1 MLFYSRGL
9 IILLILCV
17 AGAMGLFLQRS
28 KAFQSGLRLVGPNN
42 DTNPVV
48 NEGNKLQLTVVD
60 QAGQP
65 ISGAR
70 FESGSPEVASVD
82 AQTGVVT
89 GLQRGF
95 ATITATTPIGTVSNF
110 ISVARVTGTRG
121 VRVRGDT
128 KTDASGIVYLSD
140 PVRNIILYRPR
151 PDADAQIYAGLSGIR
166 GLLNGS
172 RTQAQFAGPVGVAV
186 DNRPQGG
193 IYIADALNNCIRRI
207 DYTDQVTT
215 FLGNGTQGVMTAD
228 TTAFQQA
235 VFRNPQ
241 GVAVDSGGNVYIA
254 DTDNHA
260 IYVAD
265 LQNRV
270 VRLLAGNPGAA
281 GNADGRGRTALF
293 RNPTAIAV
301 QQQAGAFGSSAR
313 PGLLV
318 ADTGNRRIRFVGFDG
333 QVSTLG
339 RSPAP
344 GNRFHTLADSPE
356 FDFQDLRSLSV
367 DATGNIYVVDALGP
381 RVITQPIGRE
391 RQLLSLAQPQVSF
404 GAAASVVV
412 RGYETL
418 VVDSSSSSEA
428 DAVKVVT
435 FGAPEIS
442 QLSIQSDSL
451 SGGSELIVQGRNF
464 APESLVIL
472 GDRVVENF
480 TVQSAT
486 SIRLITPA
494 QSVPGNLTLSII
506 TRGGI
511 TQRAFTYRS
520 RAVSEIGDRQVTTIA
535 GGVVFNGDGGEALKA
550 RVKFPQGLAFDSA
563 GNLYISDSASH
574 RIRRIDSFGIVNTIA
589 GNGISEFGG
598 DGAQAISAS
607 LSGPRGIAVDRAG
620 NLFIADTVNC
630 RVRRV
635 DGRTGVITTVAG
647 TGVAGF
653 AGDGGQATQARLQ
666 FPYSVAVDSQGNLY
680 IADTFNSRIRRV
692 DARTGIINTIA
703 GDGLLGY
710 NGDNIPARNAHLF
723 LISPLLNVGGAG
735 AVAVDSQDNIFI
747 ADTGNCRIRRIDART
762 GIITTVAGNGQ
773 FTFNGFSGTATSIA
787 ISFPY
792 GLSVDRSDN
801 LIVVDTGNNL
811 IRALDLRTSQIS
823 TIAGSRNQGFGG
835 DGRSALSASLN
846 TPTNA
851 LVDGS
856 GNLFIADQAN
866 SVIRRVDA
874 STGIISSILGAD
886 ARNEIGDGGPAVAAV
901 LQFPNDVAVDPSNNY
916 LLTDSENQRVRRID
930 SAIGSISTV
939 LGNGG
944 TTSVGENGP
953 AINAETNEP
962 TSVASDRNGNVY
974 VVDYVYNR
982 ILCISAAT
990 GIVRRIAGTG
1000 EFGFSGDGGSA
1011 LQAKLGLNIFS
1022 GIATDSQ
1029 NNVYFSDQLN
1039 HRIRRIDAR
1048 TGIITTVA
1056 GSGATGVSNGGF
1068 GGDGGMATSAR
1079 LNAPRGI
1086 AFDSEDNLYIADTGN
1101 SRVRAIEGRTGRIF
1115 TVAGNGRCCG
1125 AVENFISS
1133 TSASIDPVD
1142 VAIDGAGNLYIAD
1155 VTHNMCRKVDVLT
1168 GIITTVAG
1176 NGLRGYSGDNGDATS
1191 ASFGVISAVS
1201 VDRMGNIIL
1210 VDALRYAVRVV
1221 KAAAAPTTERDY
1233 FLSISPISQT
1243 VEAGQSADYLLF
1255 IKVTGGF
1262 ANLINLS
1269 FSGLPPGSSVP
1280 AFQGTS
1286 PLPFRVVTSLSTPPG
1301 SYTFTITGQGGGLV
1315 RSTQATIVV
1324 TPPTRRLVITSASY
1338 TKPILS
1344 INGEGFGAGVLVFV
1358 NGVDISSSITAI
1370 LPNRIE
1376 LRGNKKK
1383 LALRKGANE
1392 VFLVFGGTNS
1402 NTFTFQF

>member
-1 MLFYSRGL
+1 MLSYRSL
-9 IILLILCV
+9 TILFLILFGT
-17 AGAMGLFLQRS
+17 ALFLEQTE
-28 KAFQSGLRLVGPNN
+28 AFQSGLQLVGPGN
-42 DTNPVV
+42 DPNPVV
-48 NEGNKLQLTVVD
+48 NEGNRVQLAVVD
-60 QAGQP
+60 QAGRP
-65 ISGAR
+65 VAGAR

-82 AQTGVVT
+82 AQTGMVT

-95 ATITATTPIGTVSNF
+95 ATITATTPAGTVSNF

-121 VRVRGDT
+121 ARVRGDT
-128 KTDASGIVYLSD
+128 KTDTGGIVYLSD
-140 PVRNIILYRPR
+140 PVRHIILQRPR
-151 PDADAQIYAGLSGIR
+151 PDADAQVYAGLSGVR

-172 RTQAQFAGPVGVAV
+172 RSQAQFAGPVGVAV

-193 IYIADALNNCIRRI
+193 VYIADTLNNCIRRI
-207 DYTDQVTT
+207 DFADQVTT
-215 FLGNGTQGVMTAD
+215 FLGSGVQGVMTAD
-228 TTAFQQA
+228 ATPFQQA

-241 GVAVDSGGNVYIA
+241 GVAVDAGGNVYIA
-254 DTDNHA
+254 DTDNHS

-265 LQNRV
+265 IQNRV
-270 VRLLAGNPGAA
+270 VRLLAGSPSIA
-281 GNADGRGRTALF
+281 GNSNGRGRAALF

-301 QQQAGAFGSSAR
+301 QQQTGAFGSSAR

-318 ADTGNRRIRFVGFDG
+318 ADTGNRRIRFVSFDG

-344 GNRFHTLADSPE
+344 GSRFHTLADSPE

-367 DATGNIYVVDALGP
+367 DATGNIYIVDATGP
-381 RVITQPIGRE
+381 KVITQPVGRE

-404 GAAASVVV
+404 GAAASVLV

-418 VVDSSSSSEA
+418 VVDASASSEA

-442 QLSIQSDSL
+442 ELSIQSDSL
-451 SGGSELIVQGRNF
+451 SGGSELIIQGRNF
-464 APESLVIL
+464 APEALVIL
-472 GDRVVENF
+472 GNRVLENF

-486 SIRLITPA
+486 RIRLITPA
-494 QSVPGNLTLSII
+494 QSVPGNLTLSVI

-511 TQRAFTYRS
+511 TQRAFTYRAK
-520 RAVSEIGDRQVTTIA
+520 AVSEIGDRQVTTIA
-535 GGVVFNGDGGEALKA
+535 GGVVFNGDGGDALKA
-550 RVKFPQGLAFDSA
+550 RVKFPQGLAFDST

-574 RIRRIDSFGIVNTIA
+574 RIRRIDAFGVVNTVA
-589 GNGISEFGG
+589 GNGVSEFGG
-598 DGAQAISAS
+598 DGSQAISAA
-607 LSGPRGIAVDRAG
+607 LSGPRGIAIDRAG
-620 NLFIADTVNC
+620 NLYIADTGNC

-635 DGRTGVITTVAG
+635 DALTGIITTVAG

-653 AGDGGQATQARLQ
+653 AGDGGQATQAQLQ
-666 FPYSVAVDSQGNLY
+666 FPYSVAVDSQGNLFV
-680 IADTFNSRIRRV
+680 ADTFNSRIRRV
-692 DARTGIINTIA
+692 DVRTGIITTVA
-703 GDGLLGY
+703 GDGALGY
-710 NGDNIPARNAHLF
+710 NGDNIPARSARLF
-723 LISPLLNVGGAG
+723 LVSPVLNVGGAG
-735 AVAVDSQDNIFI
+735 AVALDSQDNLYI
-747 ADTGNCRIRRIDART
+747 ADTGNCRIRRVDART

-773 FTFNGFSGTATSIA
+773 FIFNGFSGTATSIA

-792 GLSVDRSDN
+792 GLSVDRNDN
-801 LIVVDTGNNL
+801 LIVVDTGNSL
-811 IRALDLRTSQIS
+811 IRAVDLRTSQIVA
-823 TIAGSRNQGFGG
+823 IAGNRNQGFAG
-835 DGRSALSASLN
+835 DGGLALSASLN

-851 LVDGS
+851 IVDGS
-856 GNLFIADQAN
+856 GNLFIADQGN
-866 SVIRRVDA
+866 SVIRKVDA
-874 STGIISSILGAD
+874 STRIINSILGAE
-886 ARNEIGDGGPAVAAV
+886 ARNEIGDGEPAVAAV

-916 LLTDSENQRVRRID
+916 LLADSENQRVRRID
-930 SAIGSISTV
+930 AATGRISTIF
-939 LGNGG
+939 GNGG
-944 TTSVGENGP
+944 TTTAGENGP
-953 AINAETNEP
+953 AVNAETNEP

-974 VVDYVYNR
+974 VVDYVYGR
-982 ILCISAAT
+982 ILAISAAT

-1056 GSGATGVSNGGF
+1056 GSGATGVGNGGF
-1068 GGDGGMATSAR
+1068 GGDGGLATSAR
-1079 LNAPRGI
+1079 LNAPRGL
-1086 AFDSEDNLYIADTGN
+1086 AFDSADNLYIADTGN
-1101 SRVRAIEGRTGRIF
+1101 SRVRAIEARTGRIF
-1115 TVAGNGRCCG
+1115 TVAGNGRCCDT
-1125 AVENFISS
+1125 VQNFVVA

-1155 VTHNMCRKVDVLT
+1155 MAHNMCRRVDART

-1176 NGLRGYSGDNGDATS
+1176 NGLRGYSGDNADATS
-1191 ASFGVISAVS
+1191 ASFGIITAVS
-1201 VDRMGNIIL
+1201 VDRMGNIVL

-1255 IKVTGGF
+1255 IRVTGGF
-1262 ANLINLS
+1262 SDFINLT

-1286 PLPFRVVTSLSTPPG
+1286 PIPFRVVTSRSTPPG
-1301 SYTFTITGQGGGLV
+1301 SYTFTMTGQGGGLV

-1324 TPPTRRLVITSASY
+1324 TPPASRLIITSASY
-1338 TKPILS
+1338 TKPVLT
-1344 INGEGFGAGVLVFV
+1344 INGDGFGAGILVFV
-1358 NGVDISSSITAI
+1358 NGVDVSSKVTAI

-1383 LALRKGANE
+1383 LSLQKGTNQ

-1402 NTFTFQF
+1402 NTLTFQF